1 MGAELQEAVKLVK
14 VGNELSIEAIKN
26 PPYTYG
32 GFLINTLN
40 TLSSN

>member
-14 VGNELSIEAIKN
+14 VGNELSIDAIKN

-32 GFLINTLN
+32 GFF
-40 TLSSN
+40 